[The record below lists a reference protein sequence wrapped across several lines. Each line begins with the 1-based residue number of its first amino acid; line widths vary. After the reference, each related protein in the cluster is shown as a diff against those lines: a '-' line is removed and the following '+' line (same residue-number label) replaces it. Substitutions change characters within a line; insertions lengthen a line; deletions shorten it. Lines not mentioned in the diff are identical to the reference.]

1 MTNNILCI
9 MLCLKQPHCLKSI
22 WRKKYYL
29 FVPLKSIAGLQL
41 LGAMTGLIKEV
52 INRSSGGPQG
62 GGAEMGGGKRE
73 KKIKIIAAKS
83 FDAEYL

>member
-1 MTNNILCI
+1 M
-9 MLCLKQPHCLKSI
+9 
-22 WRKKYYL
+22 
-29 FVPLKSIAGLQL
+29 KSIAGLQL

-73 KKIKIIAAKS
+73 KKIKIISDKS
-83 FDAEYL
+83 FDAVYL